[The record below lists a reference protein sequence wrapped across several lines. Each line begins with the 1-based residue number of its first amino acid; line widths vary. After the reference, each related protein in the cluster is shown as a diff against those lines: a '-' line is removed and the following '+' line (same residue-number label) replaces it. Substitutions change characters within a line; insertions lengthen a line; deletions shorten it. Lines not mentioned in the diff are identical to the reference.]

1 MPTEVF
7 HSNAR
12 VTLVRGDHYQDVQIL
27 IDDRQL
33 FNRLPGKP
41 ERQGVKSLASWP
53 FFVTA
58 IFNDCQD
65 SYVRSDPAHTTAV
78 REDSAQE
85 LQLPIFD
92 LTTNVQPS
100 GVKSRKR
107 KVARTLSAIRKLHE
121 ELNAD
126 LYTHPTERPA
136 IHSPADAFQLLVP
149 FIGMLDHEE
158 LWVLNLDVRN
168 RVMNLT
174 KLYVGSVN
182 MSQVRVGEVFRQ
194 AICDNSPAMIVAH
207 NHPSGDPSPSPDD
220 VSVTRALVQA
230 GRLLDI
236 EVLDHLIVASG
247 RYVSLKERGLGFGG

>member
-58 IFNDCQD
+58 IFNAGQFE
-65 SYVRSDPAHTTAV
+65 YPLPDPDQAMAV
-78 REDSAQE
+78 RESN
-85 LQLPIFD
+85 LQLPFFD

-136 IHSPADAFQLLVP
+136 IHSPADAFHLLVP